1 MIKKNIQGIP
11 TPEINS
17 ETFVA
22 FPRSSY
28 TSSKYERVIYVK
40 HGSQGNKKADA
51 SLLELLSIVHAVT
64 FDILTLNTASA

>member
-1 MIKKNIQGIP
+1 M
-11 TPEINS
+11 
-17 ETFVA
+17 A

-40 HGSQGNKKADA
+40 HGTQGNKKADA

-64 FDILTLNTASA
+64 FDILTYALNTASAWLLPKAINDLQYKT